1 MRKRE
6 KTKNFLMTILTYILI
21 FLGVDLLW
29 TMEPLGWLGAA
40 VCFYFSYTLANEV

>member
-1 MRKRE
+1 MSKK
-6 KTKNFLMTILTYILI
+6 KTKSFVMVILTYVLI

-40 VCFYFSYTLANEV
+40 VCLYFSYVLANEV

>member
-1 MRKRE
+1 MRRRE
-6 KTKNFLMTILTYILI
+6 KTRNFVMTILTYILI